1 MDKRL
6 TWAGGAVLV
15 IALVYWLFQEGAVE
29 ASDVQRPLSSARF
42 DQNPFGVEMPEAW
55 QAELRAAIARA
66 PQVSLLE
73 SSYPVAI
80 PTLFLTALTY
90 VPPLQLAAG
99 LAA

>member
-42 DQNPFGVEMPEAW
+42 DQNPFGVEMP
-55 QAELRAAIARA
+55 
-66 PQVSLLE
+66 VSG
-73 SSYPVAI
+73 SVPANPVI
-80 PTLFLTALTY
+80 TFNNSDKSKTVNRCLH
-90 VPPLQLAAG
+90 
-99 LAA
+99 